1 MPASAWMLR
10 PWIPVMM
17 LLAVRLRSPDR
28 SHWTLV
34 TAIQLAMHEGH
45 MHAKSPIFPVTYP
58 QPETLTKLSG
68 TTAMQWHI
76 PSKKASLVYT
86 RIYML
91 QHSGN
96 SPDID
101 KSGRAKSQLNKK
113 NIDLSI
119 RN

>member
-68 TTAMQWHI
+68 TTWHHRNAMAY
-76 PSKKASLVYT
+76 SFKKGLIGVHT
-86 RIYML
+86 
-91 QHSGN
+91 
-96 SPDID
+96 
-101 KSGRAKSQLNKK
+101 
-113 NIDLSI
+113 DLHAATLWQ
-119 RN
+119 